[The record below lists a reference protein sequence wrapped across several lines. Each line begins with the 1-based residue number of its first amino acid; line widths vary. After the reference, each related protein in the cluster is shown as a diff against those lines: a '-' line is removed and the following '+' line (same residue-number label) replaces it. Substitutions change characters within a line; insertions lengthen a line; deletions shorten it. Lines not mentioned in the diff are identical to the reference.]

1 MCLWN
6 MTRNDEINMLDNSKL
21 DDKGTLWIWILV
33 QIKDLEVI
41 KAGAF
46 GGAHFEDIYS
56 GVISKSH
63 RKSWK

>member
-1 MCLWN
+1 M
-6 MTRNDEINMLDNSKL
+6 
-21 DDKGTLWIWILV
+21 

-56 GVISKSH
+56 GVISKWL